1 MRYRLI
7 ENQMQKTLKC
17 DVSAS
22 GVGLFTG
29 EQVSIRLKTALA
41 NTGICFQRMD
51 LPDQPRIEAQIQYVS
66 DTLRCTRLKKDHAS
80 LSTVEHL
87 LSALSAFGIDNA
99 LIEVHGPEIPIF
111 DGSARAFVQMIEDA
125 GIFQLNTPR
134 RFFTIAQPVFWSEGE
149 THLVALPASEMR
161 ISYTLHYPLSPLLR
175 SQYLSLPIDAES
187 YKNEISLCRTFS
199 FYEEIAPFIE
209 KGLIKGGCLE
219 NAVVIQ
225 GDKVINPGGA
235 RFRDEMVRHKI
246 LDLIGDLSL
255 LGGNIQAHIIAIRS
269 GHSSNVAFA
278 KTLQNFLV
286 PECQELKMKTRVCR
300 ESNVRIK

>member
-1 MRYRLI
+1 MALHLATRYRLI

-17 DVSAS
+17 DVFAS

-29 EQVSIRLKTALA
+29 EQVSIRLKPAPA
-41 NTGICFQRMD
+41 DAGICFQRVD
-51 LPDQPRIEAQIQYVS
+51 LPNQPLIPAQVQYVS
-66 DTLRCTRLKKDHAS
+66 DTLRCTRLKKDHVS

-87 LSALSAFGIDNA
+87 LSTLCAYGIDNT
-99 LIEVHGPEIPIF
+99 LIEVDGPEIPIC
-111 DGSARAFVQMIEDA
+111 DGSAKEFVQLIEDA
-125 GIFQLNTPR
+125 DIIDLDEPK
-134 RFFTIAQPVFWSEGE
+134 RFFTIAQPVFWSENE
-149 THLVALPASEMR
+149 THLVALPSSEMR

-175 SQYLSLPIDAES
+175 SQYLSLPIDRES
-187 YKNEISLCRTFS
+187 YKNEISTCRTFS

-225 GDKVINPGGA
+225 GEKVLNPGGA

-246 LDLIGDLSL
+246 MDLIGDLFL
-255 LGGNIQAHIIAIRS
+255 LGGNLKAHIIAIRS
-269 GHSSNVAFA
+269 GHSSNIAFA

-286 PECQELKMKTRVCR
+286 PECQEYEMKN
-300 ESNVRIK
+300 SSL